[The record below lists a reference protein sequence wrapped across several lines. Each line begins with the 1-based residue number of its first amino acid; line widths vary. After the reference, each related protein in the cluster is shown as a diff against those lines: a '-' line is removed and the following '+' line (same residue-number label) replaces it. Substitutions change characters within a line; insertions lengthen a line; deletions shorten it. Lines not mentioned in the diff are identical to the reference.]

1 MPGEESYVFNWALQ
15 SALEGL
21 SATAGLRE
29 YREAGGHISNQT
41 WYAARGEAEKFLADR
56 EGIYNEPQHLRPT
69 AEQIQTWTTKNATG
83 YIQQVEVLVRQ
94 KGTNVVISVPYSATG
109 RTLRSRI
116 AVVRE
121 AAAAYAGNNAK
132 KYEQEVLGVVYTG
145 TYQMVPGSGA

>member
-1 MPGEESYVFNWALQ
+1 MPDEGSYVFNWALQ
-15 SALEGL
+15 SALDGL
-21 SATAGLRE
+21 SATAALRE
-29 YREAGGHISNQT
+29 YREAGGHISNAT
-41 WYAARGEAEKFLADR
+41 WYAARGEAERFLGER

-69 AEQIQTWTTKNATG
+69 ASEIQTWTTKNASG
-83 YIQQVEVLVRQ
+83 YIQQVEVLVRP

-109 RTLRSRI
+109 RTLRSRL

-121 AAAAYAGNNAK
+121 AAATYAGDNAA